1 MLWGKFNC
9 HFKGVWIFVDD
20 GGIGIGEIEGVLDGE
35 AIGDYFYGEGIF

>member
-1 MLWGKFNC
+1 MLWGESYG
-9 HFKGVWIFVDD
+9 HFKAVWIFVYG